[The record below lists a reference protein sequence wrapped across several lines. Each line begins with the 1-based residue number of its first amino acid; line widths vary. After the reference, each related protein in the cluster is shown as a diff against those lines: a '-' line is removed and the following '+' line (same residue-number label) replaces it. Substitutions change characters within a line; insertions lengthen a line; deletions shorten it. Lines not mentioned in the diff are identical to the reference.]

1 MSMLLRHLEELD
13 EVRGELEQRGGDALH
28 LRREIEVGLVGR
40 DAAEDVAKH
49 LGHLDVAAK
58 EREVGMGGE

>member
-1 MSMLLRHLEELD
+1 MSMLPRHLEELL

-40 DAAEDVAKH
+40 DAAKDVAQH
-49 LGHLDVAAK
+49 LGHLHVAAK